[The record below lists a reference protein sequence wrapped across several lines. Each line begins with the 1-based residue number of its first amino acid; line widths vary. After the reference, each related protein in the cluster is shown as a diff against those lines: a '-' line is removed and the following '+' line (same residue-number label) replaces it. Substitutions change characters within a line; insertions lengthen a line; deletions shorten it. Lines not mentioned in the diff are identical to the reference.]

1 MIDTLTGLVIDYAVR
16 SKYCVE
22 CEQVGK
28 QLSGEELEMWKL
40 HVDQCAINHTGSSW
54 SMETEAAKLMW
65 VRSVELM
72 DAKYTSL
79 HGDSDAAVLSA
90 LNALQPYGADVTIMK
105 QECINH
111 ISKRM
116 YRGLAAALKATAV
129 GGSLGGKCKL
139 TQVRMKKMSTYYRN
153 AIVKHAPDVA
163 ATRMAIWAIY
173 YHSVSTMDEP
183 RHKHCDVDWCWW
195 MQAMAAGVD
204 PEQYWQETRHD
215 RPLPLPSV

>member
-1 MIDTLTGLVIDYAVR
+1 M
-16 SKYCVE
+16 
-22 CEQVGK
+22 
-28 QLSGEELEMWKL
+28 
-40 HVDQCAINHTGSSW
+40 
-54 SMETEAAKLMW
+54 
-65 VRSVELM
+65 
-72 DAKYTSL
+72 
-79 HGDSDAAVLSA
+79 
-90 LNALQPYGADVTIMK
+90 TIMK

-116 YRGLAAALKATAV
+116 CRGLAAALKAPAV
-129 GGSLGGKCKL
+129 GGSLGGACKL

-173 YHSVSTMDEP
+173 YHSVSTIDEP
-183 RHKHCDVDWCWW
+183 RHEHCDVDWCWW

-215 RPLPLPSV
+215 RPLPRPAAERLMPVFERLSHPELLERCSLLGTSNGVTAFRCVAASTEDGLHNSEHSRDCRRTCSRPIQRWRAGASGRGELGCARLVD